1 MATLKEIAKQ
11 TGYSITTISRVL
23 NGDDS
28 LSVTENTRTIILEAA
43 GKMDYMKKEPR
54 GRKKKRDPPKIGII
68 EIDEMLDSRY
78 RLEDPYYLYLK
89 DSIDGHCFEK
99 GVECIPLQ
107 FDEDKG
113 AYRGIIDAPLQG
125 ILAVGQFSAGRIRAM
140 EKWTKNIVFVDSSP
154 YEEAYSSVVPN
165 FEIGI
170 SEGVEYLVS
179 MGHRSI
185 LFVGPE
191 FTTDSRNR
199 QALEAR
205 RRLFLE
211 YTEAYY
217 PELKKDF
224 LNIAWRADDVEEQ
237 MLHYLSSGK
246 EPATVFFT
254 YNEATAIGVM
264 RTLRNEGYR
273 VPEDF
278 SVLSYNDT
286 ILATLTQPQLTSISI
301 HLDEMAEVAVDLIT
315 RKIRG
320 RLKMPLKIS
329 VPSTLTK
336 RESVKRIES

>member
-1 MATLKEIAKQ
+1 MATLKEIAEQ
-11 TGYSITTISRVL
+11 TGYSITTVSRVL

-28 LSVTENTRTIILEAA
+28 LSVTENTKKIILEVA
-43 GKMDYMKKEPR
+43 GKMDYMKKGLR
-54 GRKKKRDPPKIGII
+54 GKKKKSDPFRIGII
-68 EIDEMLDSRY
+68 KIDEMLDSSH

-89 DSIDGHCFEK
+89 DSINEHCFER
-99 GVECIPLQ
+99 GVEGIPLQ

-113 AYRGIIDAPLQG
+113 IYRGIIETPLQG
-125 ILAVGQFSAGRIRAM
+125 ILALGQFSAGRIRAM
-140 EKWTKNIVFVDSSP
+140 EKRTKNIVFVDSSP
-154 YEEAYSSVVPN
+154 YEETYSSVVPN

-179 MGHRSI
+179 MGHRNI

-199 QALEAR
+199 QALEVR

-211 YTEAYY
+211 YVEAYY
-217 PELKKDF
+217 PEIKKDF
-224 LNIAWRADDVEEQ
+224 LNTAWRADDVEKQ
-237 MLHYLSSGK
+237 LIGYLKSVK
-246 EPATVFFT
+246 DPATVFFT
-254 YNEATAIGVM
+254 YNEVTAIGIM
-264 RTLRNEGYR
+264 RTLRSEGYR

-301 HLDEMAEVAVDLIT
+301 HLDEMAEMAVDLIT

-329 VPSTLTK
+329 IPSTLTK